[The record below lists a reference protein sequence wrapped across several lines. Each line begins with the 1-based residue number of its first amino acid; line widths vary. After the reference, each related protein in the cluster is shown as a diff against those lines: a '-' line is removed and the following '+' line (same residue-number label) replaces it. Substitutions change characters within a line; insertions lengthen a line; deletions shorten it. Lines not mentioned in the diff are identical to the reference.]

1 LSQSERS
8 PECMSGT
15 VVPKEVRVGGVDKR
29 ELVRGLREHDVRLNE
44 AAEALFED
52 RRFVPLGRRAV
63 VEIAFVSVGD
73 LGLPDG
79 ATYEQLV
86 RRALKSGLVESPLE
100 LGAELRMRFRN
111 QPEGSAGFPA
121 REHRAPHGSVTV
133 ASSPLDGSDE
143 TPKGFYLRRIE
154 GVLWLRGYRS
164 WPGHIWASE
173 DVFVFSRRGC
183 GSAA

>member
-1 LSQSERS
+1 MRGAL
-8 PECMSGT
+8 
-15 VVPKEVRVGGVDKR
+15 VPTEVRVGGVEKP
-29 ELVRGLREHDVRLNE
+29 EMIRGLREHNVRLNE

-52 RRFVPLGRRAV
+52 RRFLPLGRSAV

-73 LGLPDG
+73 LGFRDG

-86 RRALKSGLVESPLE
+86 RRALDSGLVESPLE
-100 LGAELRMRFRN
+100 LGPQLRVQFQN

-121 REHRAPHGSVTV
+121 TEHRAPHGSVTV
-133 ASSPLDGSDE
+133 ASPPLDGSDE

-154 GVLWLRGYRS
+154 GALWLRGYRS
-164 WPGHIWASE
+164 WPGHIWGPE

>member
-1 LSQSERS
+1 MRDTL
-8 PECMSGT
+8 
-15 VVPKEVRVGGVDKR
+15 VPKEVRVGGVDKL
-29 ELVRGLREHDVRLNE
+29 ELIRALREHNVRLNE
-44 AAEALFED
+44 AAEDLFED

-63 VEIAFVSVGD
+63 VEIAFVSVAG
-73 LGLPDG
+73 LGFRDG
-79 ATYEQLV
+79 ATYERLV
-86 RRALKSGLVESPLE
+86 RRALDSGLVESPLE
-100 LGAELRMRFRN
+100 MGPQLRLQFPN

-121 REHRAPHGSVTV
+121 TEHRAPHGSVTV

-143 TPKGFYLRRIE
+143 TPKGFYLRRID

-164 WPGHIWASE
+164 WPGHIWSPE